1 MYFIQLHR
9 ENKYVHRLVI
19 QQGDDPIN
27 NLSLVFQMKQA
38 LSIKNDLH
46 PNLNLLKISALCL
59 NPGLRQEINQFRYNS
74 TYSDGSGQISRQTE
88 AWLPK
93 RSR

>member
-19 QQGDDPIN
+19 QQGNDPIN

-38 LSIKNDLH
+38 NIKHQEWPSPEPQPIEDFCTV
-46 PNLNLLKISALCL
+46 LKSRST
-59 NPGLRQEINQFRYNS
+59 PGN
-74 TYSDGSGQISRQTE
+74 
-88 AWLPK
+88 
-93 RSR
+93 